1 MTGRGRTWHAR
12 VVRGTV
18 LVLGAGL
25 LVTGLTGCG
34 LRDRDRARDDAGTT
48 TSAATPSAA
57 TTPAAAKPATKPAT
71 KPAGDPATKPA
82 GDPAPDV
89 ASSAEVAAVE
99 ALVGDAADAVGRGEA
114 AVASDD

>member
-12 VVRGTV
+12 VVRGTA

-34 LRDRDRARDDAGTT
+34 LRDRARDDAGTT
-48 TSAATPSAA
+48 TSVATPSADP
-57 TTPAAAKPATKPAT
+57 TPAAAKPAAE
-71 KPAGDPATKPA
+71 PAGDPASKPA

-114 AVASDD
+114 AVASDG